1 MLAWITANLATI
13 LICFVLLVIAALVIA
28 HLIRN
33 KKRGKTSCGCGCAG
47 CALHGSCHQ
56 KH

>member
-13 LICFVLLVIAALVIA
+13 LACFVLLVSVALVITY
-28 HLIRN
+28 LIRN
-33 KKRGKTSCGCGCAG
+33 KRRGRTSCGCNCAG
-47 CALHGSCHQ
+47 CALRGSCHQ

>member
-13 LICFVLLVIAALVIA
+13 LVCFILLVIVALVIT

-33 KKRGKTSCGCGCAG
+33 KKRGRASCGCNCAG
-47 CALHGSCHQ
+47 CALHGSCHS
-56 KH
+56 

>member
-13 LICFVLLVIAALVIA
+13 LVCFVLLVIAALVIWY
-28 HLIRN
+28 LIRN
-33 KKRGKTSCGCGCAG
+33 KKRGRTSCGCDCGG